1 MENDKQNLITRVITY
16 LVIFLGVLFTLIVMS
31 DDNPKEMNPEQIK
44 VAAFNND
51 QFEFEKDEKGRFI
64 KDKFGNY
71 TYKDLDNDSTYSK
84 SEGEILRNY
93 QTSLEQTLDSH
104 VFTLTFF
111 SIVTVTAT
119 FLLLILGFGY
129 LAYINW
135 AKAKKILTGVGIFV
149 LFMLIVYFMSVDDR
163 GTDWT
168 LANTAINSTVL
179 LILVALIS
187 WIGGSVIK
195 LRK

>member
-1 MENDKQNLITRVITY
+1 MENDKQNLVTRIITY

-51 QFEFEKDEKGRFI
+51 QFEFEKDDKGRFI

-111 SIVTVTAT
+111 SIVTVSAT

-135 AKAKKILTGVGIFV
+135 AKAKKILTGVGIFI
-149 LFMLIVYFMSVDDR
+149 LFMLIVYFISIDDR

-168 LANTAINSTVL
+168 LANTAINSTIL
-179 LILVALIS
+179 LIFVALVS

>member
-51 QFEFEKDEKGRFI
+51 QFEFEKDEMGRFI

-149 LFMLIVYFMSVDDR
+149 LFMLIVYFISVDDR

-179 LILVALIS
+179 LILIALIS

-195 LRK
+195 FRK

>member
-16 LVIFLGVLFTLIVMS
+16 LVIFLGVLFTFIVMS

-135 AKAKKILTGVGIFV
+135 AKAKKILTGVGIFT
-149 LFMLIVYFMSVDDR
+149 LFMLIVYFISVDDR

-179 LILVALIS
+179 LIFIALLS

>member
-111 SIVTVTAT
+111 SIVTVIAT

-149 LFMLIVYFMSVDDR
+149 LFMFIVYFISVDDR

-179 LILVALIS
+179 LILIALIS

>member
-71 TYKDLDNDSTYSK
+71 TYKDLDNDSTYNK

-149 LFMLIVYFMSVDDR
+149 LFMLIVYFISVDDR

-179 LILVALIS
+179 LILIALIS

>member
-1 MENDKQNLITRVITY
+1 MENDKQNLVTKVITY

-93 QTSLEQTLDSH
+93 QTSLEQTPDSH

-111 SIVTVTAT
+111 SIITVIAT

-135 AKAKKILTGVGIFV
+135 AKAKKILTGVGIFT
-149 LFMLIVYFMSVDDR
+149 LFMLIVYFVSVDDR

-179 LILVALIS
+179 LILIALIS

>member
-104 VFTLTFF
+104 EFTLTFF

-149 LFMLIVYFMSVDDR
+149 LFMLIVYFISVDDR

-179 LILVALIS
+179 LILIALIS

>member
-135 AKAKKILTGVGIFV
+135 AKAKNILTGVGIFV
-149 LFMLIVYFMSVDDR
+149 LFMLIVYFISVDDR

-179 LILVALIS
+179 LILIALIS

>member
-93 QTSLEQTLDSH
+93 QTSLEQTLDGH

-135 AKAKKILTGVGIFV
+135 VKAKKILTGVGIFT
-149 LFMLIVYFMSVDDR
+149 LFMLIVYFISVDDR

-179 LILVALIS
+179 LILIALIS

>member
-111 SIVTVTAT
+111 SIVTVMAT

-149 LFMLIVYFMSVDDR
+149 LFMLIVYFISVDDR

-179 LILVALIS
+179 LILIALIS

>member
-1 MENDKQNLITRVITY
+1 MENDKQNLITRIITY

-51 QFEFEKDEKGRFI
+51 QFEFEKDDKGRFI

-84 SEGEILRNY
+84 SEGEILRIY
-93 QTSLEQTLDSH
+93 QTSLEETLDGH

-149 LFMLIVYFMSVDDR
+149 LFMLIVYFISVDDR

-179 LILVALIS
+179 LIFIALIS

>member
-111 SIVTVTAT
+111 SIVTVIAT

-149 LFMLIVYFMSVDDR
+149 LFMLIVYFISVDDR

-179 LILVALIS
+179 LILIALIS

>member
-31 DDNPKEMNPEQIK
+31 DDNPKEINPEQIK

-149 LFMLIVYFMSVDDR
+149 LFMLIVYFISVDDR

>member
-93 QTSLEQTLDSH
+93 QTSLEKTLDSH

-149 LFMLIVYFMSVDDR
+149 LFMLIVYFTSVDDR

-179 LILVALIS
+179 LILIALIS

>member
-119 FLLLILGFGY
+119 FSERPYYGFNDLSDAPHILIDFP
-129 LAYINW
+129 
-135 AKAKKILTGVGIFV
+135 
-149 LFMLIVYFMSVDDR
+149 S
-163 GTDWT
+163 GT
-168 LANTAINSTVL
+168 NSINSPME
-179 LILVALIS
+179 AQF
-187 WIGGSVIK
+187 IGDNGNS
-195 LRK
+195 

>member
-149 LFMLIVYFMSVDDR
+149 LFMLIVYFISVDDR

-168 LANTAINSTVL
+168 LANTAINSTIL
-179 LILVALIS
+179 LILIALIS

>member
-111 SIVTVTAT
+111 SIVTVIAT

-135 AKAKKILTGVGIFV
+135 AIAKKILTGVGIFV
-149 LFMLIVYFMSVDDR
+149 LFMLIVYFISVDDR

-179 LILVALIS
+179 LILIALIS

>member
-93 QTSLEQTLDSH
+93 QTSLEQTLDGH

-135 AKAKKILTGVGIFV
+135 VKAKKILTGVGIFT
-149 LFMLIVYFMSVDDR
+149 LFMLIVYFISVDDR

-179 LILVALIS
+179 LIFIALIS

>member
-71 TYKDLDNDSTYSK
+71 TYKDLDNDSTYRK

-111 SIVTVTAT
+111 SIITVTAT

-135 AKAKKILTGVGIFV
+135 AKAKKILTGVGIFT
-149 LFMLIVYFMSVDDR
+149 LFMLIVYFISVDDR

-179 LILVALIS
+179 LILIALIS

>member
-149 LFMLIVYFMSVDDR
+149 LFMLIVYFISVDDR

-179 LILVALIS
+179 LIIIALIS

>member
-1 MENDKQNLITRVITY
+1 MENDKQNLITRIITY

-149 LFMLIVYFMSVDDR
+149 LFMLIVYFISVDDR

-179 LILVALIS
+179 LILIALIS

>member
-119 FLLLILGFGY
+119 FLLLLLGFGY

-149 LFMLIVYFMSVDDR
+149 LFMLIVYFISVDDR

-179 LILVALIS
+179 LILIALIS

>member
-111 SIVTVTAT
+111 SIVTVIAT

-149 LFMLIVYFMSVDDR
+149 LFMLIVYFTSVDDR

-179 LILVALIS
+179 LILIALIS

>member
-31 DDNPKEMNPEQIK
+31 DDNPNVLNPEQIK

-111 SIVTVTAT
+111 SIVTVIAT

-149 LFMLIVYFMSVDDR
+149 LFMLIVYFISVDDR

-179 LILVALIS
+179 LILIALIS

>member
-1 MENDKQNLITRVITY
+1 MEKNRQNLITKIITY
-16 LVIFLGVLFTLIVMS
+16 LVIFLGVLFTLIVMT

-51 QFEFEKDEKGRFI
+51 QFEFEKDDKGRFI

-71 TYKDLDNDSTYSK
+71 TYTDLENDSTYSK

-93 QTSLEQTLDSH
+93 QTSLEENLDGH

-111 SIVTVTAT
+111 SIITVSAT
-119 FLLLILGFGY
+119 FLLLLLGFGY

-135 AKAKKILTGVGIFV
+135 AKAKKILAGVGVFA
-149 LFMLIVYFMSVDDR
+149 LFMIIVYFISVDER

-179 LILVALIS
+179 LIVVALVS
-187 WIGGSVIK
+187 WIGGSVLK

>member
-31 DDNPKEMNPEQIK
+31 DDNPKEMNPEQTK

-149 LFMLIVYFMSVDDR
+149 LFMLIVYFISVDDR

-179 LILVALIS
+179 LILIALIS

>member
-135 AKAKKILTGVGIFV
+135 AKAKKILTGVGIFT
-149 LFMLIVYFMSVDDR
+149 LFMLIVYFISVDDR

-179 LILVALIS
+179 LIIIALIS

>member
-111 SIVTVTAT
+111 SIITVTAT

-149 LFMLIVYFMSVDDR
+149 LFMLIVYFISVDDR

-179 LILVALIS
+179 LILIALIS

>member
-111 SIVTVTAT
+111 SIVTVIAT

-149 LFMLIVYFMSVDDR
+149 LFMLIVYFISVDDR

>member
-149 LFMLIVYFMSVDDR
+149 LFMLIVYFISVDDR

-179 LILVALIS
+179 LILIALIS

-195 LRK
+195 IRK

>member
-51 QFEFEKDEKGRFI
+51 QFEFEKDGKGRFI

-149 LFMLIVYFMSVDDR
+149 LFMLIVYFISVDDR

-179 LILVALIS
+179 LILIALIS

>member
-93 QTSLEQTLDSH
+93 QTSLEKTLDSH

-111 SIVTVTAT
+111 SIVTVIAT

-149 LFMLIVYFMSVDDR
+149 LFMLIVYFISVDDR

>member
-71 TYKDLDNDSTYSK
+71 SYKDLNNDSTYSK

-149 LFMLIVYFMSVDDR
+149 LFMLIVYFISVDDR

>member
-51 QFEFEKDEKGRFI
+51 QFEFEKDDKGRFI

-111 SIVTVTAT
+111 SIVTVIAT

-149 LFMLIVYFMSVDDR
+149 LFMLIVYFISVDDR

-179 LILVALIS
+179 LILIALIS
-187 WIGGSVIK
+187 WISGSVIK

>member
-93 QTSLEQTLDSH
+93 QTSLEETLDSH

-149 LFMLIVYFMSVDDR
+149 LFMLIVYFISVDDR

-179 LILVALIS
+179 LILIALIS

>member
-1 MENDKQNLITRVITY
+1 MENDKQNLITKVITY

-135 AKAKKILTGVGIFV
+135 AKAKKILTGVGIFT
-149 LFMLIVYFMSVDDR
+149 LFMLIVYFISVDNR

-179 LILVALIS
+179 LILIALIS

>member
-135 AKAKKILTGVGIFV
+135 AKAKKILTGVGIFI
-149 LFMLIVYFMSVDDR
+149 LFMLIVYFISVDDR

-179 LILVALIS
+179 LILIALIS

>member
-135 AKAKKILTGVGIFV
+135 AKAKKILTGVGIFT
-149 LFMLIVYFMSVDDR
+149 LFMLIVYFISVDDK

-179 LILVALIS
+179 LILIALIS

>member
-71 TYKDLDNDSTYSK
+71 TYKDLDNDSTYSN

-135 AKAKKILTGVGIFV
+135 AKAKKILTGVGIFT
-149 LFMLIVYFMSVDDR
+149 LFMLIVYFISVDDR

-179 LILVALIS
+179 LILIALIS